1 MYLKKIHQVVCQLIT
16 YANET
21 TPTHIVSGSLQ
32 LLPYPKR
39 EVHGKGQYTYD
50 AHNWGCGKTIMAHK
64 CRHWG

>member
-1 MYLKKIHQVVCQLIT
+1 MCLKKIPQAVCQLIT
-16 YANET
+16 YANSY
-21 TPTHIVSGSLQ
+21 THIIPSSLQ
-32 LLPYPKR
+32 LLPHPKC